1 MWSKI
6 LKFHPS
12 LFVNR
17 KARDLKKKYHSLK
30 NSKNNI
36 LANLKQ
42 KACLLDES
50 EFKIEQTAENSK
62 YIRW

>member
-6 LKFHPS
+6 FKFYPS

-30 NSKNNI
+30 SSKNNI

-50 EFKIEQTAENSK
+50 EFTCEQAADNRV
-62 YIRW
+62 RW